1 MILPAATYISEKYTY
16 ENYLKLNFK
25 LDSTEEIWEE
35 AINMFEDRINS
46 RIIYGI
52 DKLITNKNTNKR
64 EHKHE
69 MLKYG
74 FPIMIL
80 QCSLI
85 DTFAKFRYGSS
96 NQSKR
101 FIDFLMEYFL
111 FDFKGEEKE
120 KIAKKFYKDIRC
132 GIVHSGSTENMSGL
146 SCDSLNLINIMKE
159 KDKEFISVDI
169 FIMDK
174 KLREYFDQYKKK
186 LKDKEQYELR
196 KNFVKIMNV
205 VCKI

>member
-1 MILPAATYISEKYTY
+1 MILPIATYISEKYTY
-16 ENYLKLNFK
+16 EDYLRLNFK

-35 AINMFEDRINS
+35 AINIFTDRINS

-52 DKLITNKNTNKR
+52 DKLIANKNKY
-64 EHKHE
+64 E

-74 FPIMIL
+74 FSIMIL

-85 DTFAKFRYGSS
+85 DTFAKFRYGSDK
-96 NQSKR
+96 QTKR
-101 FIDFLMEYFL
+101 FEDFLIEYLL
-111 FDFKGEEKE
+111 FDFKEEEKE

-132 GIVHSGSTENMSGL
+132 GVVHSGSTEKMSGL
-146 SCDSLNLINIMKE
+146 SCDSLNLITTMKE
-159 KDKEFISVDI
+159 KNKEFISVDI

-174 KLREYFDQYKKK
+174 KLREYFNEYKEK
-186 LKDKEQYELR
+186 LKDKKQYELR
-196 KNFVKIMNV
+196 KNFVKIMNK

>member
-1 MILPAATYISEKYTY
+1 MILPVATYISEKYTY
-16 ENYLKLNFK
+16 EGYLRLNFK

-35 AINMFEDRINS
+35 AINIFTDRINS

-52 DKLITNKNTNKR
+52 DKLIANKN
-64 EHKHE
+64 KHE

-85 DTFAKFRYGSS
+85 DTFAKFRYGSD
-96 NQSKR
+96 NQTKR
-101 FIDFLMEYFL
+101 FKDFLMEYLL
-111 FDFKGEEKE
+111 FDFKEEEKE

-146 SCDSLNLINIMKE
+146 SCDSLNLITTMKE
-159 KDKEFISVDI
+159 KDREFISVDI

-174 KLREYFDQYKKK
+174 KLREYFAEYKEK

-196 KNFVKIMNV
+196 KNFVKIMNG
-205 VCKI
+205 VCKA

>member
-1 MILPAATYISEKYTY
+1 MILPLATYISEKYTY
-16 ENYLKLNFK
+16 EDYLRLNFK

-35 AINMFEDRINS
+35 VIKIFEDRINS
-46 RIIYGI
+46 RIINAI
-52 DKLITNKNTNKR
+52 DKLIESKDR
-64 EHKHE
+64 YE

-85 DTFAKFRYGSS
+85 DTLAKFRYGSYK
-96 NQSKR
+96 QTKR
-101 FIDFLMEYFL
+101 FKKFLIEYL
-111 FDFKGEEKE
+111 LSDFKEAEKE
-120 KIAKKFYKDIRC
+120 EIADRFYEDIRC
-132 GIVHSGSTENMSGL
+132 GLVHSGSTENMSGL
-146 SCDSLNLINIMKE
+146 SCDSLNLITTMKE
-159 KDKEFISVDI
+159 KNKEFISVDI

-174 KLREYFDQYKKK
+174 KLREYFNEYKEK